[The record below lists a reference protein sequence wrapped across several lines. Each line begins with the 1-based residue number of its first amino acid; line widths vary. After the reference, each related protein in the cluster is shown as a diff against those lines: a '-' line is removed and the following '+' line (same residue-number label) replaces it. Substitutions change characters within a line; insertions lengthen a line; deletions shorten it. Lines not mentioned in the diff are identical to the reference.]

1 MHINPLV
8 PAVSD
13 VLWALAFT
21 LNFVLVVAA
30 LVSLARAAD
39 KRGWISTVLLIVLV
53 PIAGPIV
60 SLIAT
65 RWRGGPVGLS
75 ESDTVHAP

>member
-1 MHINPLV
+1 MNPLI

-13 VLWALAFT
+13 VLWALAFV

-30 LVSLARAAD
+30 LVFLTRDPD
-39 KRGWISTVLLIVLV
+39 KRGRFSTVLLIVLI
-53 PIAGPIV
+53 PIAGPIA

-65 RWRGGPVGLS
+65 RQRRVTDARLP
-75 ESDTVHAP
+75 ERDTAPAP

>member
-1 MHINPLV
+1 MNPLI

-30 LVSLARAAD
+30 LVSLTRAAD
-39 KRGWISTVLLIVLV
+39 KRGWISTVLLIVIV
-53 PIAGPIV
+53 PIAGPIA
-60 SLIAT
+60 SLITT
-65 RWRGGPVGLS
+65 RRRGGAVGLS
-75 ESDTVHAP
+75 GSDTVHSS